1 MALSEVT
8 KRRLEVQGYNPSDD
22 PELAR
27 ALPWSRFA
35 YAGYALLIG
44 LGTIL
49 ETTNNERFE

>member
-35 YAGYALLIG
+35 YAGCHPRCGGVKANG
-44 LGTIL
+44 AT
-49 ETTNNERFE
+49 